1 MDKKTEMIGR
11 TEKKK
16 KTGQVLL
23 LRKNREN
30 GGNKENLIN
39 EED

>member
-16 KTGQVLL
+16 KKRRGKFYSL
-23 LRKNREN
+23 E
-30 GGNKENLIN
+30 NKENLID